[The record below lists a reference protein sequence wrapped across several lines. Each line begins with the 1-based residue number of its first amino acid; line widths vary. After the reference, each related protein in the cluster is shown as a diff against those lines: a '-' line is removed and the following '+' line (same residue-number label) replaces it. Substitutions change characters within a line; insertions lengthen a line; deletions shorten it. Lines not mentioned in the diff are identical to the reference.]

1 MPLNLLSESKVKKL
15 TEAGIYRD
23 GGGLFLRVRD
33 TGSRSWVFIWRRK
46 DSKTGKIK
54 RNERGL
60 GGYDSGTAPVSLSHA
75 RQKAAELR
83 EKLSRGQ
90 SVNDQ
95 AVTFK
100 QVMDVVIDYKTAGL
114 KGEASKAQWGLS
126 LREYAKPLHNLP
138 LSEITTSDIVACLSP
153 LWTDTPETADRTR
166 SRISAVWQHGKANGQ
181 ASGDDP
187 ADKKTINIL
196 MPKRTKRIVRNHAA
210 LAYQSAPQAVA
221 GLRKSKGTAARA
233 TEFVAL
239 SAVRFSE
246 AVNAPFSEFNMKER
260 LWTIPAERMKAGIEH
275 VVPLTPRM
283 VEIIEERRA
292 IATSDLVFEG
302 HKQGQPVTGT
312 AMVKALRLAS
322 GDKEATIHGWRSAF
336 RDFAGNETPHSREVA
351 EEALAHAVG
360 NKVERAY
367 RRTVAI
373 DKRRALMTDW
383 HDYLEGKQAS

>member
-1 MPLNLLSESKVKKL
+1 MARNLLTETKIKKL
-15 TEAGIYRD
+15 SGAGIYCD
-23 GGGLFLRVRD
+23 GDGLFLRIRD

-46 DSKTGKIK
+46 DARTGKIK
-54 RNERGL
+54 RHERGL
-60 GGYDSGTAPVSLSHA
+60 GGYDSGTAPVSLSLA
-75 RQKAAELR
+75 REKAAELR
-83 EKLSRGQ
+83 DDLARGKNV
-90 SVNDQ
+90 SDQ
-95 AVTFK
+95 TKTFK
-100 QVMDVVIDYKTAGL
+100 DIMDIVIDNKSAGL
-114 KGEASKAQWGLS
+114 KGEASKNQWAMT
-126 LREYAKPLHNLP
+126 LREYAKTLHSLP
-138 LSEITTSDIVACLSP
+138 LSAITTSDVVACLAPIWSEKV
-153 LWTDTPETADRTR
+153 ETANRTR
-166 SRISAVWQHGKANGQ
+166 SRISAVWQYGKAHGMC
-181 ASGDDP
+181 SGDDP
-187 ADKKTINIL
+187 ADKKAIEIL
-196 MPKRTKRIVRNHAA
+196 MPKRTKRIVKNHAA
-210 LAYQSAPQAVA
+210 LNYRDAPQAIKA
-221 GLRKSKGTAARA
+221 LRKSKGTAARA

-246 AVNAPFSEFNMKER
+246 AVNAPFSEFDMKER

-336 RDFAGNETPHSREVA
+336 RDFAGNETSHAREVA
-351 EEALAHAVG
+351 EECLAHLIG

-367 RRTVAI
+367 RRSSAM

-383 HDYLEGKQAS
+383 AVYLEG

>member
-33 TGSRSWVFIWRRK
+33 TGTRSWVFIWRRK
-46 DSKTGKIK
+46 DAKTGKIK

-60 GGYDSGTAPVSLSHA
+60 GGYDSGTAPVSLAHA
-75 RQKAAELR
+75 REKAAELR
-83 EKLSRGQ
+83 EKLARGQ
-90 SVNDQ
+90 SVKDETT
-95 AVTFK
+95 TFK
-100 QVMDVVIDYKTAGL
+100 QVMDVVIEYKTAGL

-126 LREYAKPLHNLP
+126 LREYAKNLHTLA
-138 LSEITTSDIVACLSP
+138 LSEITTADVVACLTP
-153 LWTDTPETADRTR
+153 IWIETPETADRTR

-181 ASGDDP
+181 ATGDDP
-187 ADKKTINIL
+187 ADKKTIEIL
-196 MPKRTKRIVRNHAA
+196 MPKRVKRIVKNHAA
-210 LAYQSAPQAVA
+210 LAYQNAPQTIAK
-221 GLRKSKGTAARA
+221 LRKSKGTAARA

-246 AVNAPFSEFNMKER
+246 AVNAPFTEFDMEAR

-292 IATSDLVFEG
+292 IATSDFVFEG
-302 HKQGQPVTGT
+302 GKEGQPVTGT
-312 AMVKALRLAS
+312 AMAKALRLAS
-322 GDKEATIHGWRSAF
+322 GDKEATIHGLRSAF
-336 RDFAGNETPHSREVA
+336 RDWAGNETHHAREIA
-351 EEALAHAVG
+351 EEALAHLVG

-367 RRTVAI
+367 RRSSAM
-373 DKRRALMTDW
+373 DKRRALMMDW
-383 HDYLEGKQAS
+383 HKYLTGK